1 MGVEGNMKT
10 GLSINILPIRENDFE
25 FVLYC
30 KDGKQEESDF
40 SLYRTTIEEQAITIS
55 YTKRDGF
62 VEKTF
67 FASNHIDLTKWY
79 LFHQLV
85 DKCAEQCLQFISNQ
99 KFIKSVDIVVKEDS
113 FGQEI
118 ISVTPTHFFCNSQ
131 NHFGFILNFHF
142 KKNNN
147 VLFSVEVQKRS
158 LSLDK
163 NGNENKNY
171 YIDKY
176 NKLNEFKS
184 KNKVLF
190 SAFQNFS
197 VQENFQRI
205 SASTLKTKS
214 YRFGN
219 TNTDNS
225 QFQGIKRYGPYL
237 SIINKEGKQKH
248 KICFIYKH
256 DEKAFSH
263 KLYYALKGETF
274 ITFPGMEKMFGFPLN
289 KETVI
294 GRGVDT
300 FSLESVAE
308 IISNIKN
315 EFSNDCIVPVLIVPW
330 TKELATEEE
339 NKLYFKL
346 KHLFLS
352 HNMACQFI
360 SLSNVQN
367 DSKLKWSVSG
377 MALQVFSKLG
387 GSPWILEP
395 QTSQCLIIGL
405 GQAYQKQEDAS
416 TKRFFS
422 YSILTDTTGLF
433 KGIKILADTDNMKD
447 YAVKLSDSLKKIISE
462 YGKDYNSFVIH
473 TSFRMKKKDIRIIK
487 LALNEVKK
495 ENDNINLAILRFD
508 DNSNYMCFDETCN
521 SLVPYE
527 STKVALS
534 HREYLLWFE
543 GRQYGDSCINHRI
556 GPPVRIVV
564 DYPAKICVEKIN
576 DYLQDSIN
584 LSGAN
589 WRGFNAKSIPISL
602 LYAELISH
610 FISQF
615 DKYNLG
621 QINIENLTPWFL

>member
-1 MGVEGNMKT
+1 MKMD
-10 GLSINILPIRENDFE
+10 LSINILPIRETNFE

-30 KDGKQEESDF
+30 KDGFQDEFDF
-40 SLYRTTIEEQAITIS
+40 SLYKTTIEEQKVTIS

-62 VEKTF
+62 IEKTF
-67 FASNHIDLTKWY
+67 FASNHVDLTKWY

-85 DKCAEQCLQFISNQ
+85 DKCAEQGLQFVSNQ
-99 KFIKSVDIVVKEDS
+99 KFIKSVDIIEKEDS
-113 FGQEI
+113 YGREI
-118 ISVTPTHFFCNSQ
+118 ISVTPTHFFLNSE
-131 NHFGFILNFHF
+131 NHFGFILNFRF
-142 KKNNN
+142 RKNDN
-147 VLFSVEVQKRS
+147 VPYSVEVQKKS

-163 NGNENKNY
+163 NGGENKNY

-184 KNKVLF
+184 KNKELF

-205 SASTLKTKS
+205 SAATLKTRS

-219 TNTDNS
+219 SNINNS

-237 SIINKEGKQKH
+237 SVNSKEGTH

-256 DEKAFSH
+256 EEKVFSH
-263 KLYYALKGETF
+263 KLYYALEGKTF
-274 ITFPGMEKMFGFPLN
+274 TTFPGMEKMFCFPLN
-289 KETVI
+289 KKTVI

-300 FSLESVAE
+300 FSLESVTE
-308 IISNIKN
+308 IILNIKI
-315 EFSNDCIVPVLIVPW
+315 EFPNAYIVPVLIVPW

-339 NKLYFKL
+339 NKLYFEL
-346 KHLFLS
+346 KHLFLRY
-352 HNMACQFI
+352 NMACQFI
-360 SLSNVQN
+360 SLANVQN

-377 MALQVFSKLG
+377 MALQIFSKLG

-395 QTSQCLIIGL
+395 QTSNCLIIGL
-405 GQAYQKQEDAS
+405 GQAYQKQEDARI
-416 TKRFFS
+416 KRFFS

-433 KGIKILADTDNMKD
+433 KGIKILADTNNRDD
-447 YAVKLSDSLKKIISE
+447 YAIKLANSLKKIISE
-462 YGKDYNSFVIH
+462 YSREYSSFVIH
-473 TSFRMKKKDIRIIK
+473 TSFRMKKKDVYIIRS
-487 LALNEVKK
+487 ALNEVKK

-508 DNSNYMCFDETCN
+508 DKSNYMCFDENCN

-543 GRQYGDSCINHRI
+543 GRQYGDSYVNRRI
-556 GPPVRIVV
+556 GPPVKIVV
-564 DYPAKICVEKIN
+564 DYPKEICIEKIN

-602 LYAELISH
+602 LYAELISN

-621 QINIENLTPWFL
+621 QIDIENLTPWFL

>member
-1 MGVEGNMKT
+1 MKMD
-10 GLSINILPIRENDFE
+10 LLINILPIRETNFE

-30 KDGKQEESDF
+30 KDGFQDEFDF
-40 SLYRTTIEEQAITIS
+40 SLYKTTIEEQAITIS

-67 FASNHIDLTKWY
+67 FAAKYRDLTKWY

-85 DKCAEQCLQFISNQ
+85 DKCKEQGLQFISNQ
-99 KFIKSVDIVVKEDS
+99 KFIKSVDIIVKEDS
-113 FGQEI
+113 YGQEI
-118 ISVTPTHFFCNSQ
+118 ISIIPTHFFLNSE
-131 NHFGFILNFHF
+131 NHFGFILNFRF
-142 KKNNN
+142 RKNNN
-147 VLFSVEVQKRS
+147 VLYSIEVQKRS

-163 NGNENKNY
+163 NGCENKSF

-184 KNKVLF
+184 KNKQLF
-190 SAFQNFS
+190 CAFHSFS
-197 VQENFQRI
+197 VQDKFQMI
-205 SASTLKTKS
+205 PSSTLKTKS

-219 TNTDNS
+219 SNTANS

-237 SIINKEGKQKH
+237 SVNNNEGMH
-248 KICFIYKH
+248 KICFIYKYE
-256 DEKAFSH
+256 EKAFSH
-263 KLYYALKGETF
+263 KLYYALEGKLF
-274 ITFPGMEKMFGFPLN
+274 NTFPGMEKMFGFPLN
-289 KETVI
+289 KDTVI
-294 GRGVDT
+294 GRGVAT
-300 FSLESVAE
+300 FNLDSVTE
-308 IISNIKN
+308 IILNIKN
-315 EFSNDCIVPVLIVPW
+315 EFPNDCIVPVLIVPGI
-330 TKELATEEE
+330 KKSATEEE

-346 KHLFLS
+346 KHLFLRY
-352 HNMACQFI
+352 NMACQFI

-367 DSKLKWSVSG
+367 DSILKWSVSG
-377 MALQVFSKLG
+377 MAIQIFSKLG

-395 QTSQCLIIGL
+395 QTSNCLIIGL
-405 GQAYQKQEDAS
+405 GQAYQKQEDS
-416 TKRFFS
+416 RNKRFFS

-433 KGIKILADTDNMKD
+433 KGIKILADTNNRDD
-447 YAVKLSDSLKKIISE
+447 YAIKLSNSLKKIINE
-462 YGKDYNSFVIH
+462 YGRDYNSFVIH
-473 TSFRMKKKDIRIIK
+473 TSFRMKKKDVCIIK
-487 LALNEVKK
+487 SALNEVKK

-508 DNSNYMCFDETCN
+508 DRSNYMCFNETCN

-534 HREYLLWFE
+534 QREYLLLFE
-543 GRQYGDSCINHRI
+543 GRQYGDSYINRRI

-564 DYPAKICVEKIN
+564 DYPKEICVEKIN

-615 DKYNLG
+615 DKYDLG
-621 QINIENLTPWFL
+621 QINIENLAPWFL